1 MFRGSGVSE
10 CIFLFTGSEPENGKE
25 AFKTVVIYIY
35 IISINLRIYKVY
47 NIIVKDIAFLK
58 KKTKTESCVVHNTVR
73 VTVRETKKNFSY
85 WTGKTLTREHRT
97 EPWSC
102 TFQQD

>member
-1 MFRGSGVSE
+1 MYQNVYSSLQVVSQRMARKLLKLLSY
-10 CIFLFTGSEPENGKE
+10 IY
-25 AFKTVVIYIY
+25 IYIY

-73 VTVRETKKNFSY
+73 VTVRETKKTFL
-85 WTGKTLTREHRT
+85 TGLERH
-97 EPWSC
+97 
-102 TFQQD
+102 

>member
-1 MFRGSGVSE
+1 MYQNVYSSLQVVSQRMARK
-10 CIFLFTGSEPENGKE
+10 LLKLLSY
-25 AFKTVVIYIY
+25 IYIY

-73 VTVRETKKNFSY
+73 VTVRETKKLFLLDWKDIN
-85 WTGKTLTREHRT
+85 T
-97 EPWSC
+97 
-102 TFQQD
+102 

>member
-1 MFRGSGVSE
+1 MYQNVYSSLQVVSQRMARK
-10 CIFLFTGSEPENGKE
+10 LLKLLS
-25 AFKTVVIYIY
+25 YIY

-73 VTVRETKKNFSY
+73 VTVRETKKTFL
-85 WTGKTLTREHRT
+85 TGLERH
-97 EPWSC
+97 
-102 TFQQD
+102 

>member
-1 MFRGSGVSE
+1 MYQNVYSSLQVVSQRMARK
-10 CIFLFTGSEPENGKE
+10 LLKLLSY
-25 AFKTVVIYIY
+25 IYIY

-73 VTVRETKKNFSY
+73 VTVRETKKKLFLLDWKDIN
-85 WTGKTLTREHRT
+85 T
-97 EPWSC
+97 
-102 TFQQD
+102 